1 MDKNEKIHGFSVTNI
16 RQESVGEFIE
26 MRHDK
31 TGARLAWLNNNEE
44 NKLFS
49 VTFKTV
55 PDLQAEIMR
64 IL

>member
-55 PDLQAEIMR
+55 PENDTGVFP
-64 IL
+64 